1 MNTNDSWKR
10 LADLARRSEKPPTP
24 TPTAMPF
31 GFDTRVLARLRL
43 PQGSAIEMWARL
55 ALRAVPL
62 GAAALVL
69 CWIALPAQPAADSP
83 ATDEIEQLMQEVL
96 NP

>member
-1 MNTNDSWKR
+1 MNTNDPWKR
-10 LADLARRSEKPPTP
+10 LADSVRRRTETPPEAP
-24 TPTAMPF
+24 EEMPL
-31 GFDTRVLARLRL
+31 GFEARVLTRWRVH
-43 PQGSAIEMWARL
+43 QSAATEAWARL

-69 CWIALPAQPAADSP
+69 CWMALPVQPSADSP
-83 ATDEIEQLMQEVL
+83 PTDEIEQLMQEVL

>member
-1 MNTNDSWKR
+1 MNTNDPWKR
-10 LADLARRSEKPPTP
+10 LADSVRRRSEPSSSPPTE
-24 TPTAMPF
+24 MPF
-31 GFDTRVLARLRL
+31 GLETRVLARLRM
-43 PQGSAIEMWARL
+43 PRNTAIELWARL

-69 CWIALPAQPAADSP
+69 CWMALPTQPTADSS
-83 ATDEIEQLMQEVL
+83 ASDEIEQLMQEVL